1 MTMTEIKAE
10 IPRLT
15 LREKL
20 ELARELDVDGAL
32 WDAQMLEDSKP
43 GGKLRG
49 LAEEA
54 LAEHKRG
61 ETLPDCP

>member
-1 MTMTEIKAE
+1 MTIAEIKAE

-15 LREKL
+15 LEEKL

-43 GGKLRG
+43 GGKLRR
-49 LAEEA
+49 LADEA
-54 LAEHKRG
+54 LAEYKRG
-61 ETLPDCP
+61 ETLPDWP